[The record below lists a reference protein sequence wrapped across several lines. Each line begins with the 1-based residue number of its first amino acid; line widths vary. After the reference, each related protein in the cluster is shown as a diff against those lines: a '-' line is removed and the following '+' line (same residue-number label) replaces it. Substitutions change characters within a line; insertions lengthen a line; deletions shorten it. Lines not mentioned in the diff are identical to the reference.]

1 MTKSQT
7 YSLTLRAEPNLTD
20 EEATRYL
27 RAALKQLLR
36 CYGFRCTD
44 AVQVACEVEP
54 QRAIEVQH
62 DD

>member
-7 YSLTLRAEPNLTD
+7 YQLRLTAEPNLTD

-36 CYGFRCTD
+36 CYGFRCLD
-44 AVQVACEVEP
+44 VAELAAEVEP